1 MCRDARSCVELCAV
15 AFMASSHYMYGRLAE
30 LLCAMKFLII
40 CHHLV
45 IAACILHNT
54 RLMRCTP
61 FSEEAFPTIS
71 ENTFSHINYIEL

>member
-1 MCRDARSCVELCAV
+1 MCGDARSCVELCAV

-30 LLCAMKFLII
+30 SLCAMKFLII

-61 FSEEAFPTIS
+61 FSEERSRPSAKIS
-71 ENTFSHINYIEL
+71 FSHKLH